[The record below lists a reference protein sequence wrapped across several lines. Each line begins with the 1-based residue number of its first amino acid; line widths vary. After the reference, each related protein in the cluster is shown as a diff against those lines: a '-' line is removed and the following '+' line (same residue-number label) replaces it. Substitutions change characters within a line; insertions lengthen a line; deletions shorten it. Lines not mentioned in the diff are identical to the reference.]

1 MLVRTAVYLSMAT
14 FASATST
21 IAKTPVDIL
30 NENTRAIV
38 FVQKVD
44 EHGQEIMSGT
54 GVIVSHDGY
63 ILTANH
69 LAPSQ
74 PGEKLIATI
83 GQRVGTT
90 YPLEFRDSDSQRDLA
105 LFQLPQ
111 SSSCR
116 MSAVL
121 DDKPLDE
128 SQHLVALGFPADR
141 GLSRAT
147 VTITNPHTS
156 LGFYASDGQL
166 EEGYSGGPVFNED
179 GNIIGIVQG
188 GTISGARSNDI
199 VPVAAAVA
207 MVTKLGVS
215 AAVGKSVPF
224 ADNCYSSCRAPAHG
238 IEKWGHE
245 ETWTAHSGQMN
256 GGHNQTEM
264 CNGMIAAKLATSPPG
279 SRIDLDPGSSGMW
292 ETSDKDFLGHVT
304 YVFYCKGTLRSSP
317 IYNDKRSSACQLWE

>member
-1 MLVRTAVYLSMAT
+1 MRRVPAVAITILLGSLSSMAK
-14 FASATST
+14 S
-21 IAKTPVDIL
+21 PVEIL
-30 NENTRAIV
+30 TDNARAIV
-38 FVQKVD
+38 FVQKVND
-44 EHGQEIMSGT
+44 HGEEITSGT

-63 ILTANH
+63 IITANH

-83 GQRVGTT
+83 GQRAGTT
-90 YPLEFRDSDSQRDLA
+90 FSLEFRDSHVTRDLA

-116 MSAVL
+116 ASAVL
-121 DDKPLDE
+121 SDKPLDE

-141 GLSRAT
+141 GLSRAIIN
-147 VTITNPHTS
+147 ITNTHSP

-166 EEGYSGGPVFNED
+166 EEGYSGGPVFDEA
-179 GNIIGIVQG
+179 GNVIGIVQG

-199 VPVAAAVA
+199 VPIAAGIA

-215 AAVGKSVPF
+215 AAVGKGVPF
-224 ADNCYSSCRAPAHG
+224 PDSCYSSCRAPQHG

-245 ETWTAHSGQMN
+245 EPWTDHTGQMN
-256 GGHNQTEM
+256 GGNNQTSM
-264 CNGMIAAKLATSPPG
+264 CNGLIAAKLAASPPG
-279 SRIDLDPGSSGMW
+279 SRIDLGPGASGMW

-304 YVFYCKGTLRSSP
+304 YVYYCKGTLRSSP
-317 IYNDKRSSACQLWE
+317 IYQEKRSSACQLWE